1 MKKNLIY
8 TVLIILLAA
17 LAVFLIITSS
27 RTTLREEAAS
37 FAISDTSSVTRI
49 FLSDKSNRNILLERN
64 PEGGWSLNGKYRAQQ
79 ESVDLLLKTMLN
91 LAILEPVSEAAHNT
105 VIRLL
110 AANSVKVEIY
120 QWVPRIKLFRHIWL
134 FPHEKIAKTY
144 YVGHVTQSNIGTYML
159 MEGSKTP
166 YIVYMP
172 GFRGF
177 VQSRYRTI
185 ESDWRDHSI
194 FTVPLTEIA
203 SVTVEFPA
211 EPSHSFRVIQEDT
224 PSQRLFSLAEGR
236 EIPVF
241 DTIRV
246 LDFVTSFMNI
256 RFEALVNDMDPQRKD
271 SVFACPPLHIIT
283 VVRKDGRQ
291 QVVKTYRKPG
301 LPGEIDLDGNPVIF
315 DRDRLYAVI
324 NDGQDQVLIQYFVFD
339 RITRPLPYYL
349 LNDPLR

>member
-17 LAVFLIITSS
+17 FAAFLVITSS
-27 RTTLREEAAS
+27 RSTLRRETAS
-37 FAISDTSSVTRI
+37 FAISDTSSVTKI

-64 PEGGWSLNGKYRAQQ
+64 PEGGWDLNGKFMAQK

-105 VIRLL
+105 VIKLL

-120 QWVPRIKLFRHIWL
+120 QKVPRIKLFRKIRL
-134 FPHEKIAKTY
+134 FPHEKNVRTY

-159 MEGSKTP
+159 MEGSKVP

-194 FTVPLTEIA
+194 FTIPLQEIA
-203 SVTVEFPA
+203 WISVEFPA
-211 EPSHSFRVIQEDT
+211 QPDYSYRITQEAPASF
-224 PSQRLFSLAEGR
+224 RLFSLNDSI
-236 EIPVF
+236 EITAY
-241 DTIRV
+241 DTVRV

-256 RFEALVNDMDPQRKD
+256 RFEALVNDMDPQRQD
-271 SVFACPPLHIIT
+271 TVFAGSPLHIIT
-283 VVRKDGRQ
+283 VARKDGRQ
-291 QVVKTYRKPG
+291 QVAKTYRKPG

-324 NDGQDQVLIQYFVFD
+324 NDGQDHVLIQYFVFD
-339 RITRPLPYYL
+339 RITRPLPYYI
-349 LNDPLR
+349 NR